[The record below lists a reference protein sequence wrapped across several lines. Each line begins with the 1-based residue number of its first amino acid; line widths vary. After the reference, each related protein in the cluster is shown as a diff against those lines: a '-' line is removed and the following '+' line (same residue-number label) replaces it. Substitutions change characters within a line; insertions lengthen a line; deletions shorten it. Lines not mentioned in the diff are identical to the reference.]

1 MADMT
6 LYHGEPNGPS
16 LTVLAALYETGL
28 NADLVAIDL
37 AVGERHSTAPMGTES
52 IMSIEGEGPVLEAKG
67 EAMAD
72 SVFLAQYLDERAG
85 GAGLQPSDPYAHWEM
100 MMWCRYV
107 IERVAPAA
115 AYLGNRAHETA
126 KLQAMGDAEF
136 DALTGKIASADL
148 KARWIETRNGD
159 FDEAK
164 VTDSGTKIRQ
174 AVEKLE
180 DRLADGREWLMGDFS
195 IADLESY
202 GWLAGMASVLPSAFE
217 NAQKTADWMQRV
229 RSRPSVA
236 AALARATA
244 PAPETAWAP
253 GPEINRWG

>member
-1 MADMT
+1 MT

-28 NADLVAIDL
+28 DADLVPIDL
-37 AVGERHSTAPMGTES
+37 SLGERHRKAPLGVES
-52 IMSIEGEGPVLEAKG
+52 AMSIEGEGPVLEVNG

-85 GAGLQPSDPYAHWEM
+85 GAGLQPSDPLAHWEM
-100 MMWCRYV
+100 MMWCRYI

-115 AYLGNRAHETA
+115 AYLGNRAHGTA
-126 KLQAMGDAEF
+126 RLKNLDGPAFDMLTDA
-136 DALTGKIASADL
+136 ISSVDL
-148 KARWIETRNGD
+148 KQRWIDIRNGD

-164 VTDSGTKIRQ
+164 VADSATKISE
-174 AVEKLE
+174 AVDKLE
-180 DRLADGREWLMGDFS
+180 ERLADGRDWLMGDFS

-202 GWLAGMASVLPSAFE
+202 AWLAGMVSILPSAFDRAE
-217 NAQKTADWMQRV
+217 NATAWMVRV
-229 RSRPSVA
+229 KARPSVA
-236 AALARATA
+236 AALACAQSDDPT
-244 PAPETAWAP
+244 TAWAP